1 MVSFFHVYA
10 EKVASPVT
18 LPGKPEKND
27 WAKAPVY
34 IDTMQYR
41 ADGRGYLPAGYR
53 HIYLMAAEGGTP
65 IQLTSGDFDH
75 GGEISWQND
84 SKAFYFSANRQS
96 DKRAQAQNSEVYKLT
111 IADKNLTQV
120 TDRFG
125 PDHSPALSSDGK
137 WLAYLG
143 YDDKKLAHQADQLY
157 VKNLQSGEV
166 KALTTDL
173 DRAIDSFSWS
183 GDSDALYIQYDD
195 EAQGKIALQPLNG
208 KRKVLVDQVG
218 GSSYSRPYTGS
229 SFTVS
234 EDGDIAYT
242 QMSTQAPAELALWQ
256 DGKRS
261 N

>member
-1 MVSFFHVYA
+1 M
-10 EKVASPVT
+10 EKSV
-18 LPGKPEKND
+18 GKTT
-27 WAKAPVY
+27 A
-34 IDTMQYR
+34 
-41 ADGRGYLPAGYR
+41 
-53 HIYLMAAEGGTP
+53 
-65 IQLTSGDFDH
+65 
-75 GGEISWQND
+75 
-84 SKAFYFSANRQS
+84 AFYFSANRQS